1 MPRVP
6 VYETAVS
13 DQAQPQARISA
24 PEFPSSSVG
33 NTQQKFGEGMMRG
46 AASLGAIQEA
56 ITQDVNQTRVIDA
69 VNNLTLEKELLTYGK
84 NPDGTTVGY
93 SYLKGQDALKNT
105 KGDSSTESVTDY
117 YSQKFKDKIDSL
129 SKTLGNDAQRL
140 RFSQA
145 ANTLHNQFVAGVNQH
160 SAREYEN
167 YKLNTL
173 DNQIKLGVTTATR
186 NWMDFENP
194 TGVFADQIALVKNG
208 VIAASAARGYQGTP
222 ANKATGEPAKLDPTT
237 KQLVDDTL
245 SKLHQG
251 VVNSIIT
258 SGTFDQ
264 AQKYVKQFSEQ
275 IDPPTKS
282 IVDQQLRMFAV
293 KETTAKVSALTDSAL
308 SVSTGWRE
316 PAGPYAENKKKIIDT
331 VENLAVISGFGK
343 DSDYAQDLV
352 KKANTNLAG
361 QVVNQMLTQNK
372 TGEAA
377 EFLASVS
384 TQIDQGDYQKLYAQV
399 KKLNTTQLAST
410 EADNVWTT
418 TVGASNNYN
427 KAVDL
432 FKMEAAVREKYKDNP
447 ELVTETINQLRNRKT
462 AWDASQGEMKAGNTN
477 AVMEMISKGQNYHKS
492 SAWLSLDATS
502 QRSITEHLQ
511 DRAYAMKSRSIQ
523 EENQHQ
529 QQIAKKTFPAY
540 LTYSNPDV
548 LEKMSRQEVQALLP
562 QLGDQHTATLLQR
575 WESLQ
580 NAEGKRTAHIDV
592 NTFNEVAQEFDLRP
606 YKENKTEQEKIKLG
620 LVKSRVDDALDAL
633 AKTSRDKISV
643 EQKTI
648 VMRDIMARTITTEGF
663 LWGTTTV
670 PAATLSPQDV
680 QKIVVPPDRRSEI
693 IKTMSS
699 LYSEFPDNKDY
710 APTEI
715 NVKKFFYNMKL
726 RGYAK

>member
-13 DQAQPQARISA
+13 DQAQPQARVSA
-24 PEFPSSSVG
+24 PEFPSGLVG
-33 NTQQKFGEGMMRG
+33 KSQQELGQGMMRG
-46 AASLGAIQEA
+46 AASLGAIQDA
-56 ITQDVNQTRVIDA
+56 ITHDVNQTRVIDA
-69 VNNLTLEKELLTYGK
+69 VNELTVEKEKLTYGK
-84 NPDGTTVGY
+84 NDDGTTVGY

-105 KGDSSTESVTDY
+105 KGDSSTESVTQY
-117 YSQKFKDKIDSL
+117 YSQKLQDKIDSI

-145 ANTLHNQFVAGVNQH
+145 ASTLRNQFVAGVDQH

-173 DNQIKLGVTTATR
+173 DNRVKLGITTAVR
-186 NWMDFENP
+186 NAADWEDPN
-194 TGVFADQIALVKNG
+194 GVFADQVALVKNG
-208 VIAASAARGYQGTP
+208 VIAAAAARGFDE
-222 ANKATGEPAKLDPTT
+222 KSSTT
-237 KQLVDDTL
+237 QQLVADTL

-251 VVNSIIT
+251 VVNSIVT
-258 SGTFDQ
+258 TGTFEQ
-264 AQKYVKQFSEQ
+264 AQKYIKRYSEQ

-282 IVDQQLRMFAV
+282 ILDQQLHMFSV
-293 KETTAKVSALTDSAL
+293 KDTTAKVSSFSDSAL

-316 PAGPYAENKKKIIDT
+316 PTSAYAENKKKMIET
-331 VENLAVISGFGK
+331 VENLAAINGFGK
-343 DSDYAQDLV
+343 DSDYAKDLV

-377 EFLASVS
+377 DFLASVS

-399 KKLNTTQLAST
+399 KKLSTTQLAST
-410 EADNVWTT
+410 EADTTWTT
-418 TVGASNNYN
+418 TVGATNNYN

-432 FKMEAAVREKYKDNP
+432 FKMEAAVREKFKDNP

-492 SAWLSLDATS
+492 PAWLALDATS

-511 DRAYAMKSRSIQ
+511 DRAYAMNSRSIQ
-523 EENQHQ
+523 EENQRQ
-529 QQIAKKTFPAY
+529 QQMAKKTFPAY

-562 QLGDQHTATLLQR
+562 QLGDQHTATLVQR

-592 NTFNEVAQEFDLRP
+592 QSFNEVAQEFDLRP

-633 AKTSRDKISV
+633 AKTTRDKISV

-715 NVKKFFYNMKL
+715 NIKKFFYNMKL